1 MTLQAIRNGLYQTLT
16 ACGPYASTEV
26 STCAFDVLETTS
38 ACAIVFT
45 PGTDTT
51 FEPLTFGAASKDI
64 RVWSIH
70 GGVYVKDTGD
80 PKLFFSRVWQA
91 HDDLF
96 ATLKKDRTL
105 NGAAQRGMLRSLA
118 FNPNLGVEAAGA
130 YWGVIDFQITAEEY
144 D

>member
-1 MTLQAIRNGLYQTLT
+1 MSLQNIRNGLYQILT
-16 ACGPYASTEV
+16 TCGPYAVSEV

-45 PGTDTT
+45 PGGDTT
-51 FEPLTFGAASKDI
+51 FEPLTMGAGATDVRI
-64 RVWSIH
+64 WSIR

-80 PKLFFSRVWQA
+80 PKLFYDRCWKA

-96 ATLKKDRTL
+96 STVKKDRTL
-105 NGAAQRGMLRSLA
+105 NGTAQRGMIRSMA
-118 FNPNLGVEAAGA
+118 FNPTLGVEAAGA
-130 YWGVIDFQITAEEY
+130 YWGVIDFQLTAEEY